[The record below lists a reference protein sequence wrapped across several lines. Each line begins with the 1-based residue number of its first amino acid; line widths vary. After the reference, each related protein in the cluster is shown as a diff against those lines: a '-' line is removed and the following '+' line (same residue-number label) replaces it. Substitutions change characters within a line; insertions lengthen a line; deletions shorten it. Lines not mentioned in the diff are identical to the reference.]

1 MQLAPS
7 AGFFYSADVTLQDL
21 KMLRRKKPKLLRK
34 RRLMDVGA
42 GRRRVKRSLAVLK
55 LRRRQRN
62 YEQMLSAPLL
72 GEAIL

>member
-1 MQLAPS
+1 VRH
-7 AGFFYSADVTLQDL
+7 VTLQDL

-62 YEQMLSAPLL
+62 FEQMLSAPLL

>member
-1 MQLAPS
+1 
-7 AGFFYSADVTLQDL
+7 
-21 KMLRRKKPKLLRK
+21 MLRRKKPKLLRK

-62 YEQMLSAPLL
+62 YEQMLSALLL

>member
-1 MQLAPS
+1 
-7 AGFFYSADVTLQDL
+7 
-21 KMLRRKKPKLLRK
+21 MLRRKKPKLLRK

-42 GRRRVKRSLAVLK
+42 SRRRIKRSMAVLK

-62 YEQMLSAPLL
+62 YEQMLSTPQL